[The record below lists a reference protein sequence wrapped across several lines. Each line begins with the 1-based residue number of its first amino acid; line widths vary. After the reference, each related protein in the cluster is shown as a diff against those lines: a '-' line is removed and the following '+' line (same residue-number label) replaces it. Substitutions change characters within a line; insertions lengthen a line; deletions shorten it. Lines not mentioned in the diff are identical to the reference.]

1 MHRVHIEKV
10 VKAIIENNNQAS
22 SVLQIKYRHKT
33 KSNGGKTILQA
44 DVFHHFEWFHE
55 RIK

>member
-44 DVFHHFEWFHE
+44 DVFHDFEWFHK